1 MCAITT
7 CAPKPAAGSVLSM
20 TTSET
25 AADPHRPTARSDAYA
40 APSPTDLTGR
50 TALVTG
56 AASGIGRACALALA
70 AAGARIRAV
79 DLDPAGAAG
88 VAAAA
93 GGEACVIDLCD
104 LDALAGLAAD
114 ADIIVNNAGFQVVRP
129 VEDFPTADFH
139 RMLTV
144 MVEAPFRLVRA
155 ALPGMYERGW
165 GRVVNISSVHG
176 LRASAFKA
184 GYVTAKHALEGFSK
198 VVAVEGGPRGVT
210 SNCVNPGYV
219 RTPLVEKQI
228 ADQAAAHGVPP
239 EQVVREV
246 LLARSATKRLIEP
259 DEVADLALYL
269 CSPRAS
275 FVNGA
280 SLVMDGAWTAQ

>member
-1 MCAITT
+1 
-7 CAPKPAAGSVLSM
+7 M
-20 TTSET
+20 TTV
-25 AADPHRPTARSDAYA
+25 DL
-40 APSPTDLTGR
+40 APEVHGVDLTGR

-70 AAGARIRAV
+70 AAGARVRAV
-79 DLDPAGAAG
+79 DLDEAGAAE
-88 VAAAA
+88 VAAAV
-93 GGEACVIDLCD
+93 GGEGRAVDLAAADD
-104 LDALAGLAAD
+104 LGALARD

-129 VEDFPTADFH
+129 VEEFPPEVFR
-139 RMLTV
+139 RMLAV

-155 ALPGMYERGW
+155 ALPGMYLRGW

-184 GYVTAKHALEGFSK
+184 GYVSAKHALEGFSK

-219 RTPLVEKQI
+219 RTALVERQI
-228 ADQAAAHGVPP
+228 AEQAAAHAIAR
-239 EQVVREV
+239 EQVVEQV

-259 DEVADLALYL
+259 AEVAALVVYL
-269 CSPRAS
+269 CSPQAS
-275 FVNGA
+275 FINGA
-280 SLVMDGAWTAQ
+280 SLAIDGAWTAQ